1 MVLSLFF
8 LGIDVGK
15 RNHEAGLIDEKG
27 NPIGKSLKFANSK
40 AGSDKLL
47 KFINQFELTSD
58 NTVIGL
64 EATGHYWLSIFSYLH
79 KLGFKTTVFNPL
91 QSDALRHF
99 YIRKTKTDTKDAYLI
114 AQVIRI
120 DSPEETPFL
129 EEDLLQL
136 RHLERLRFSF
146 VDQCS
151 DLKRK
156 VISLLD
162 QVFPEYEKFFSNI
175 FGISS
180 TEVLLHHPLPEDLLN
195 IETEK
200 LADLLNKVS
209 KGRYGESRALAKANQ
224 MKESALDSFG
234 ITVGS
239 DVFKLQIKLLL
250 EQIKL
255 IEEHLKTIEHSMI
268 EISNRQKHFLTTI
281 TGISDVTACVILGE
295 IGSISRFE
303 RPEQL
308 VAFAGL
314 DASVHQSGDFNSNR
328 TRLSKRGSPYLRRAL
343 WQAAFV
349 ASNRDPALSLHY
361 QKLRQRGKAHGTA
374 VGAVARKLTH
384 IVFAILRDNK
394 PYEPRPNTELID

>member
-1 MVLSLFF
+1 MVLSLFY

-15 RNHEAGLIDEKG
+15 RNHEAGLISEDG
-27 NPIGKSLKFANSK
+27 NPIGKTVRFTNTKL
-40 AGSDKLL
+40 GSERLL
-47 KFINQFELTSD
+47 KFINQHELTPD
-58 NTVIGL
+58 NTVVGL
-64 EATGHYWLSIFSYLH
+64 EATGHYWLSIFSFLH
-79 KLGFKTTVFNPL
+79 KLSFKATVFNPL

-99 YIRKTKTDTKDAYLI
+99 YIRKTKTDVSDAYLI

-120 DSPEETPFL
+120 DSPDATPFL
-129 EEDLLQL
+129 EEDLLRL

-151 DLKRK
+151 ELKNK

-162 QVFPEYEKFFSNI
+162 QVFPEYEKIFSDV
-175 FGISS
+175 FGLSS
-180 TEVLLHHPLPEDLLN
+180 TEVLINSPLPEDLLH
-195 IETEK
+195 IDTKK
-200 LADLLNKVS
+200 LADLLNQVS
-209 KGRYGESRALAKANQ
+209 KGRYGESRSLTKANQ
-224 MKESALDSFG
+224 IQESALDSFG
-234 ITVGS
+234 ITVGT

-255 IEEHLKTIEHSMI
+255 IEDHLKTIEETMI

-349 ASNRDPALSLHY
+349 ASNHDPALSLYY

-384 IVFAILRDNK
+384 IVFAILRDSK
-394 PYEPRPNTELID
+394 PYEPRETPD

>member
-1 MVLSLFF
+1 VTGVQTCALPIFD
-8 LGIDVGK
+8 IGK
-15 RNHEAGLIDEKG
+15 RHHEAGLIDDKG
-27 NPIGKSLKFANSK
+27 DHVGKTVRFANSK
-40 AGSDKLL
+40 DGSEKLL
-47 KFINQFELTSD
+47 QFINQYKLTPD
-58 NTVIGL
+58 NAVVGL
-64 EATGHYWLSIFSYLH
+64 EATGHYWLSVFSFLH

-99 YIRKTKTDTKDAYLI
+99 YIRKTKTDVSDAYLI

-120 DSPEETPFL
+120 DSPDETPFL
-129 EEDLLQL
+129 EDDLLKL

-162 QVFPEYEKFFSNI
+162 QVFPEYEQIFSDV
-175 FGISS
+175 FGLSS
-180 TEVLLHHPLPEDLLN
+180 TEVLLHSPLPEDLLS
-195 IETEK
+195 IDTKK
-200 LADLLNKVS
+200 LADVLNRVS
-209 KGRYGESRALAKANQ
+209 KGRYGESRALTKANQ
-224 MKESALDSFG
+224 IQESALDSFG

-255 IEEHLKTIEHSMI
+255 IEDHLKTIEKTMI
-268 EISNRQKHFLTTI
+268 EISNRQTHFLTTI

-328 TRLSKRGSPYLRRAL
+328 T
-343 WQAAFV
+343 
-349 ASNRDPALSLHY
+349 
-361 QKLRQRGKAHGTA
+361 
-374 VGAVARKLTH
+374 
-384 IVFAILRDNK
+384 
-394 PYEPRPNTELID
+394 

>member
-1 MVLSLFF
+1 MFYI
-8 LGIDVGK
+8 GIDIGK
-15 RNHEAGLIDEKG
+15 RHHEAGLIDDKG
-27 NPIGKSLKFANSK
+27 NHIGKTIRFANIKDRSN
-40 AGSDKLL
+40 KLL
-47 KFINQFELTSD
+47 QFINQYNLTAD
-58 NTVIGL
+58 NAVVGL
-64 EATGHYWLSIFSYLH
+64 EATGHYWLSVFSFLH
-79 KLGFKTTVFNPL
+79 KLEFKTTVFNPL

-99 YIRKTKTDTKDAYLI
+99 YIRKTKTDVRDAYLI

-120 DSPEETPFL
+120 DSPDETPFL
-129 EEDLLQL
+129 EEDLLEL

-156 VISLLD
+156 IISLLD
-162 QVFPEYEKFFSNI
+162 QVFPEYEKVFSNI
-175 FGISS
+175 FGLSS
-180 TEVLLHHPLPEDLLN
+180 TEVLLNAPLPEDLLD
-195 IETEK
+195 IDTQK
-200 LADLLNKVS
+200 LADLLNQVS
-209 KGRYGESRALAKANQ
+209 KGRYGESRARAKAHQ
-224 MKESALDSFG
+224 LQASALDSFG
-234 ITVGS
+234 ITVGL
-239 DVFKLQIKLLL
+239 DGFKLQIKLLL

-255 IEEHLKTIEHSMI
+255 IEDHLKIIEEAMI
-268 EISNRQKHFLTTI
+268 NISNRQSHFLTTI

-295 IGSISRFE
+295 IGSIHRFE

-349 ASNRDPALSLHY
+349 ASNHDPALSLHY
-361 QKLRQRGKAHGTA
+361 QKLRNRGKAHGTA

-394 PYEPRPNTELID
+394 PYE